1 MSTTLSE
8 ILETL
13 KLEKYIDA
21 LLEAGYKDLGC
32 FDFECTTFEEMLK
45 ELIEDVP
52 MKKPPARKLL
62 VHLRKQKQGTLNE
75 QQEQVR
81 EFIKMD
87 NNQKQEKHQD
97 DLNKKESTDHDEA
110 ATSSTPPPPQ
120 VVYHYDVCSI
130 CQENVSLLDVTTY
143 KTCSGCGKCIH
154 TKCRIDLGASKLSLE
169 TRNSCPM
176 CRAKTTPK

>member
-1 MSTTLSE
+1 MQAILQNLLNTVDNEDLNLAARHAKLVKEVKDGIDGLNEENTGTIMSALAGSMCTTLSE
-8 ILETL
+8 ILEKL

-97 DLNKKESTDHDEA
+97 DLNKKESTDHDETV
-110 ATSSTPPPPQ
+110 TSSTSPPPQ
-120 VVYHYDVCSI
+120 VVYHS
-130 CQENVSLLDVTTY
+130 
-143 KTCSGCGKCIH
+143 
-154 TKCRIDLGASKLSLE
+154 
-169 TRNSCPM
+169 
-176 CRAKTTPK
+176 